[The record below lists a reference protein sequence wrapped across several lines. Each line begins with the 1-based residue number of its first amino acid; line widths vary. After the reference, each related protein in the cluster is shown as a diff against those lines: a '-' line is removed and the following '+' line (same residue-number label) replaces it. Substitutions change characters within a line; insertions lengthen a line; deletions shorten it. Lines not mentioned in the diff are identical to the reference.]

1 MLPSRSKWLLAL
13 VFMVDG
19 VAETLFRSN
28 ALFAFAF
35 VFTFVCLG
43 VIVPGFNFVILIV
56 RSGGCPNVASREGPV
71 EASIEEV
78 EWIETG
84 LSIGT
89 RRRFEDDVTFK
100 RWALEW

>member
-1 MLPSRSKWLLAL
+1 MSTDVTVLPSRSKWLLAL

-28 ALFAFAF
+28 ALFVFA
-35 VFTFVCLG
+35 FVCLG

-84 LSIGT
+84 LSAPVG
-89 RRRFEDDVTFK
+89 DSK
-100 RWALEW
+100 MMLM